1 MMTDDTVAVPSPR
14 EYAQALREIDIT
26 PLQVEMLRIHFEA
39 PERTITATVMS
50 QAFDHDYPFANLHYG
65 RLGRLVGEKL
75 GFDPATVYL
84 GSLVEF
90 DKRNNEWH
98 WIMREEVAEALEM
111 LGCVD
116 GASIDVSAF
125 LPEEVSEPA
134 EMTEGAVSRISVNA
148 YERNPVARRS
158 CIAHH
163 GCKCCICGFDF
174 GKVYGEAGEGYIHV
188 HHLRALSE
196 IGREYT
202 VDPINDLLPVCPNC
216 HAILHRR
223 VPVYSV
229 DEVRS
234 FVKQSR

>member
-1 MMTDDTVAVPSPR
+1 MTDDTIAVPSPR
-14 EYAQALREIDIT
+14 EYAQALRATDIT

-39 PERTITATVMS
+39 PERTITATGMS
-50 QAFDHDYPFANLHYG
+50 WAFGHSYQFANSHYG

-75 GFDPATVYL
+75 GFDPDTVYL

-98 WIMREEVAEALEM
+98 WIMREEVSQALEM
-111 LGCVD
+111 LGWVD
-116 GASIDVSAF
+116 GVSIDVNAF
-125 LPEEVSEPA
+125 LPEEVPEPT
-134 EMTEGAVSRISVNA
+134 EMTEGTVSRISVNA

-163 GCKCCICGFDF
+163 GCRCCICGFDF
-174 GKVYGEAGEGYIHV
+174 AEVYGEAGEGYIHV

-223 VPVYSV
+223 VPAYSL
-229 DEVRS
+229 DDIRS
-234 FVKQSR
+234 FLKQSR